1 MSANTNDCLLNE
13 RQVSLRLGVTP
24 SPWQAWRYQGRGP
37 QFLRLSNRCVRYR
50 ACDINAWLENRLIQV
65 GED

>member
-1 MSANTNDCLLNE
+1 MSANTKDCLLNE

-24 SPWQAWRYQGRGP
+24 SSLQAWRYQGRGP
-37 QFLRLSNRCVRYR
+37 QFFRLSNRCVRLR
-50 ACDINAWLENRLIQV
+50 ADINAWLENRLIQV